1 MAEEHKHIDALTG
14 TATTGHEWDGL
25 RELNTPLPRWWLWT
39 FYLTIIWSIGYWVVY
54 PAWPLV
60 TDATK
65 GVFGYNSRA
74 AVVEDITALHAMR
87 GPMMQQLASASTA
100 DIAASPQLIDFAR
113 AQGRVAFADNCAPC
127 HGSGGGGAKGYPNL
141 NDDDWLWGGK
151 LADIEQTIRFGIRGG
166 HDNGRQGNM
175 PPFKDVLKPAE
186 MSAVADYARSL
197 SGLPTEAGAD
207 LKAGQKVFAD
217 NCAVCHGDAGK
228 GNREVGAP
236 NLTDKIWLY
245 GSDKTTIVQ
254 GLQNGRGGVMP
265 VWEGRLSEPVIK
277 ALAVYVYGFGGGEK

>member
-1 MAEEHKHIDALTG
+1 MAEEHRQIDPVTG
-14 TATTGHEWDGL
+14 TATTGHEWDGIQ
-25 RELNTPLPRWWLWT
+25 ELNTPLPRWWLWL
-39 FYLTIIWSIGYWVVY
+39 FYLTIIWSVGYWVVY

-74 AVVEDITALHAMR
+74 AIVEDIKELHAMR

-100 DIAASPQLIDFAR
+100 EIAASPQLIDFAR

-127 HGSGGGGAKGYPNL
+127 HGAGGGGAKGYPNL

-151 LADIEQTIRFGIRGG
+151 LADIEHTIRFGIRGG
-166 HDNGRQGNM
+166 HDSGHQGNM

-186 MSAVADYARSL
+186 MSSVADYVRSL
-197 SGLPTEAGAD
+197 SGLPTEAGVD
-207 LKAGQKVFAD
+207 LKAGQKVYAD

-236 NLTDKIWLY
+236 NLTDGIWLY
-245 GSDKTTIVQ
+245 GSDKATIVQ
-254 GLQNGRGGVMP
+254 GLQQGRGGVMP